1 MKKLLSAGILL
12 LSACM
17 LLPAQQ
23 VANVHSE
30 QAGAFI
36 KIYYQLED
44 SHAGQMYRVQ
54 VLCSINGGLNAELQS
69 VSGDVG
75 EYVAG
80 GKPEYMVLWDV
91 LKDVDELRSAEFIVR
106 AEPMDQSGYGSG
118 KSKRPEPTWRVP
130 KFHVLYTM
138 QFPGPHLGVAVGYA
152 GKVGVMATYRTGRGA
167 WEKETDLPL
176 DYIPDDFEAEQA
188 IFGTLFAVR
197 LVNTKN
203 VQGHLLGGMSR
214 GLFAFYTPESNASK
228 VAITHENLI
237 GPEFGIMLGAKFMT
251 VTAGLSHFDPGRV
264 EQNITLNG
272 LELRCMYP
280 LTYFNWGVGFR
291 F

>member
-1 MKKLLSAGILL
+1 MKKMLSVGLLL
-12 LSACM
+12 LSACI

-23 VANVHSE
+23 VENVRTE

-36 KIYYQLED
+36 KIHYQLAG

-80 GKPEYMVLWDV
+80 GRPEYTVLWDV
-91 LKDVDELRSAEFIVR
+91 LKDVDELRSADFIVR
-106 AEPMDQSGYGSG
+106 AEVMAPPLVSSDRQKKPDPG
-118 KSKRPEPTWRVP
+118 WRVP
-130 KFHVLYTM
+130 KFHMLYTM
-138 QFPGPHLGVAVGYA
+138 QFPGPHLGAQLGYA
-152 GKVGVMATYRTGRGA
+152 GKVGLMGTYRTGRGA
-167 WEKETDLPL
+167 WERATELPL
-176 DYIPDDFEAEQA
+176 DAIPDDFEDDQSV
-188 IFGTLFAVR
+188 FGTLFTVR

-203 VQGHLLGGMSR
+203 FQAHLLGGVSMGR
-214 GLFAFYTPESNASK
+214 FAFYTVDNSAMK
-228 VAITHENLI
+228 VAITHENLL

-251 VTAGLSHFDPGRV
+251 VTAGISHFDPGHV
-264 EQNITLNG
+264 EQNITLLG
-272 LELRCMYP
+272 YELRCMYP
-280 LTYFNWGVGFR
+280 LSYFSWGIGFR